1 MTLGHLNPNGRSRI
15 VRRAFSILVLVCG
28 SACAFGAARCA
39 LSQSTGADGGAKMRD
54 IKPFIAYSETFQ
66 WSAVPEI
73 LLERVKGDDDSI
85 DYSWASDLFFE
96 KEVWQLEFRYKNV
109 RTIDVDYPAAN
120 GQLERKRVWY
130 LVYSV
135 TNTGERLRATLDE
148 EKSAQFRKALKESE
162 QRKAAQGDAKNAQF
176 RQALAIKDDENVSVT
191 QKVAIKEGGAKAG
204 KTPKAYEFPLNNLR
218 GVFKPEKKVYGS
230 EDAEGA
236 VRFVPRFFFASGSIQ
251 DELVYEKVG
260 ELYMGNSGLPQQAVY
275 ADSFQPIAMAKIIEK
290 ESRPGIELLDTTSV
304 SDRDIKPGETVW
316 GVATWVDVDPRID
329 RFAIYIS
336 GLTNALR
343 WEVTDAVDGEV
354 FGAGRKI
361 ERKTLKLNFINPGDE
376 AHSGGKEIYN
386 NLPGEL
392 DYEWVFM

>member
-1 MTLGHLNPNGRSRI
+1 MTLGLLNPHVRSRM
-15 VRRAFSILVLVCG
+15 VRRAISILTVVCA
-28 SACAFGAARCA
+28 ACAFGGAQSA
-39 LSQSTGADGGAKMRD
+39 LSQSTGADGDAKMRD
-54 IKPFIAYSETFQ
+54 IKPFISYAETFQ
-66 WSAVPEI
+66 WSDVPEI
-73 LLERVKGDDDSI
+73 LLERFKGDGAEEI

-109 RTIDVDYPAAN
+109 RTIDVDFPTAQ

-148 EKSAQFRKALKESE
+148 DVNAKVREALNVKGS
-162 QRKAAQGDAKNAQF
+162 
-176 RQALAIKDDENVSVT
+176 ENVNIA
-191 QKVAIKEGGAKAG
+191 QKVVVYGQNNEREVKV
-204 KTPKAYEFPLNNLR
+204 YEFPRNNLA
-218 GVFKPEKKVYGS
+218 GVFKPEAKVYGS
-230 EDAEGA
+230 DDEAGA
-236 VRFVPRFFFASGSIQ
+236 VRFVPRFFFASNSIQ
-251 DELVYEKVG
+251 DELVYEQIG
-260 ELYMGNSGLPQQAVY
+260 ELFMGQKRGAQQAVY
-275 ADSFQPIAMAKIIEK
+275 ADSFLPVAMAKIIER
-290 ESRPGIELLDTTSV
+290 ESRKGIELLDTARV
-304 SDRDIKPGETVW
+304 SNRLIKPGETVW
-316 GVATWVDVDPRID
+316 GVATWTDVDPRID

-343 WEVTDAVDGEV
+343 WEVTDAVDGEI

-361 ERKTLKLNFINPGDE
+361 QRKTLKLNFINPGDE